1 MEGFC
6 RASSPLSIAD
16 STTRFNE
23 KWPET
28 GGFLAISPHRAAM
41 HSTTQVAGAAT

>member
-16 STTRFNE
+16 SMARFNE
-23 KWPET
+23 KWPKNR
-28 GGFLAISPHRAAM
+28 GFLIL
-41 HSTTQVAGAAT
+41 ATLADQ